1 MSLILDKKCELCNF
15 CMQRNLSACGTKEEM
30 INRIIEYDIAN
41 NSNTLPESSA
51 IPQIRSAKEV
61 ISHDVITNDETDGVI
76 SGTIDD
82 DTSSNISL
90 DIGNLDETADP
101 FGGFEDGVMLD
112 NPELIYYKLTLS

>member
-1 MSLILDKKCELCNF
+1 
-15 CMQRNLSACGTKEEM
+15 M

-41 NSNTLPESSA
+41 NSNTLPKSST

-61 ISHDVITNDETDGVI
+61 ISHDVITNDEICGEI

-90 DIGNLDETADP
+90 DLGNLDETADP
-101 FGGFEDGVMLD
+101 FGGFEDGVMLND
-112 NPELIYYKLTLS
+112 PDLICYECDSFMV